1 LIKRN
6 GQGLFVR
13 MLSSAVIIQA
23 LLSAGSLG
31 VGLILIRY
39 ASNAQ
44 YGYYVLVMNALLLIT
59 SLQNNFIS
67 VPMVHRMT
75 RFDSLGRGDLIGGLL
90 REQRQLMPMVGG
102 AAVAVTLLLCITGV
116 LTLHTT
122 LLVLAAIT
130 AAFAALY
137 REFFRMVLLAYRQP
151 GEVLP
156 VDFLYVA
163 ILVCGALL
171 ATLTPAPAV
180 VTVLVLSVAAATA
193 GLLLSKRLWRHER
206 WNIRGAPGI
215 LLQMVPVGGWTVAG
229 TAIHWTFSQ
238 GYNYLIVGTL
248 DINAVAATAAT
259 RIFMMPVN
267 MLSTGISSLMMPTA
281 SGWLLKHGTRTVFK
295 RLALLAAALAGVS
308 LCYLGAVWIC
318 RDWLFTNILHKQFE
332 QRDLLLKLW
341 SVVFILMIF
350 RDQLLYLLLAR
361 TRYRPLTA
369 LTFCSAVLSLAV
381 SYACLT
387 RIGVAGALVGVM
399 AGEILSVIG
408 LVVMGFIEMHRDA
421 AAPRAQA
428 T

>member
-1 LIKRN
+1 MIKRN
-6 GQGLFVR
+6 GPGLFVR

-31 VGLILIRY
+31 VGLILIRN
-39 ASNAQ
+39 ATNAQ
-44 YGYYVLVMNALLLIT
+44 YGYYVLVINALLLVT
-59 SLQNNFIS
+59 SLQSNFIS

-75 RFDSLGRGDLIGGLL
+75 RFDRLGRGDLIGGLL
-90 REQRQLMPMVGG
+90 REQRQLVPMVGG
-102 AAVAVTLLLCITGV
+102 AAFFVTLLLCVTGV
-116 LTLHTT
+116 LTLYTT
-122 LLVLAAIT
+122 LLVLAAIA

-151 GEVLP
+151 REVLP
-156 VDFLYVA
+156 VDFLYVLM
-163 ILVCGALL
+163 LVCGALL
-171 ATLTPAPAV
+171 ATLTRAPAV
-180 VTVLVLSVAAATA
+180 ITVLVMCVAAATA
-193 GLLLSKRLWRHER
+193 GILLATRLWRHER

-248 DINAVAATAAT
+248 DVNAVAAAAAT

-295 RLALLAAALAGVS
+295 RLALLAAGLAVLS
-308 LCYLGAVWIC
+308 LCYLGGVWIC

-361 TRYRPLTA
+361 TRYRMLTG

-387 RIGVAGALVGVM
+387 RIGVAGALVGIM

-408 LVVMGFIEMHRDA
+408 LVVMGFIEIHRDA
-421 AAPRAQA
+421 AAPSTQP